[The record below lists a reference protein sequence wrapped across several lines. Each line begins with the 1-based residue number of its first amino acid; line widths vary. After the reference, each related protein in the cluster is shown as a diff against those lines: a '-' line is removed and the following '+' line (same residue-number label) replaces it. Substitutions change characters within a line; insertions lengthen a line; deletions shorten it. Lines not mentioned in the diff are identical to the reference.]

1 MLKNLKEKYNVTEIE
16 IEHRR
21 KEQMKFE
28 MKNKINEMKIFMD
41 KIYSNQTLQKIS
53 INLKT

>member
-1 MLKNLKEKYNVTEIE
+1 MLNMLKNLKEKYNVTEIE

-41 KIYSNQTLQKIS
+41 KIYSN
-53 INLKT
+53 